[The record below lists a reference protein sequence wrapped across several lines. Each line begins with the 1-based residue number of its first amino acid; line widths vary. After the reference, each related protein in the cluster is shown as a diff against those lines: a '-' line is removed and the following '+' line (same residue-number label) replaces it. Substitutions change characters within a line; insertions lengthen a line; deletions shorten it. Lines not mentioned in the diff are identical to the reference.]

1 MNTNDKT
8 TAPDNS
14 GKPAA
19 FTAEAIAATAHN
31 GGPYLIAPGD
41 ARIYYSQIADIIRAN
56 FPELIGKHTAEQI
69 DGMPGAREWFYSAAS
84 PHAIPYSFTEL
95 EADREYQEKCRE
107 LRESFARARAGYNP
121 DGSKKSDPDEA
132 QPARDIIAELEQ
144 KIADDLDTIDRESRF
159 DEMMNELYS
168 FDAIGG
174 PFQHMEPARVLKEID
189 PVAYRCGVNDYADG
203 ENWIEVA
210 GENYDGKEVEGKRD
224 ELIEELESEIEDL
237 ETEIE
242 ELEEEFETEERSKEE
257 SQAEIDDKNA
267 KIEILKECVERLK
280 NHSF

>member
-203 ENWIEVA
+203 EEWIEVA
-210 GENYDGKEVEGKRD
+210 GENYDAGEVDEKRD
-224 ELIEELESEIEDL
+224 ELIEELENEITDL
-237 ETEIE
+237 ETERDE
-242 ELEEEFETEERSKEE
+242 ELEEEHEDEAARNE
-257 SQAEIDDKNA
+257 SDRIVAEKNAEIEKLA
-267 KIEILKECVERLK
+267 AHIARLK
-280 NHSF
+280 SHSF